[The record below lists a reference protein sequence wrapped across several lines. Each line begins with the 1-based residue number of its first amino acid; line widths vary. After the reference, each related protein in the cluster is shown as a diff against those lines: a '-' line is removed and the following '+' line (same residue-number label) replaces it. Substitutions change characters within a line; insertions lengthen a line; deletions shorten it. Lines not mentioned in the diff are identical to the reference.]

1 MKSEKELSTKILEL
15 TMKIRSKNPEL
26 LKYLLEMP
34 ITIPNVTNP
43 EINNKVLQEY
53 YNSLEA
59 LLKGYLTNR
68 VNIQSLKL
76 N

>member
-1 MKSEKELSTKILEL
+1 MKSEKELNSKILEL

-26 LKYLLEMP
+26 LKYLIEMP

-53 YNSLEA
+53 YYSLKA
-59 LLKGYLTNR
+59 LLKGYKANR
-68 VNIQSLKL
+68 KAIPSPKL